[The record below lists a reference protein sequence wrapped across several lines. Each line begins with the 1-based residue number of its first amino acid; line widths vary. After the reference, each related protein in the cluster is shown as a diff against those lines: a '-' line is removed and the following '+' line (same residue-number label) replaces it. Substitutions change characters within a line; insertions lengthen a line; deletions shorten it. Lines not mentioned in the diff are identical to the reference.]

1 MVGDYLRAYTYDY
14 LLKQGLADLPETV
27 DKRAGS
33 VVYDAISGA
42 AKLLAQG
49 YEQLRQVYTDTFAQY
64 AVGEPLQLRAVEN
77 GVKPKAAVKAIRKGI
92 FTSGDDQPYDV
103 PIGARFSA
111 IDGANSINYKVIERI
126 AIGAYQLEA
135 ETAGTI
141 GNDYLGAILP
151 IDALYN
157 LKTATLTDIIVPGSN
172 EEDDDSLRARYFD
185 EKNAKRFGGNLVQY
199 RSWVTD
205 RDGIGACQI
214 YPVWNGGGTV
224 KISVV
229 DSQFNPLTPEL
240 LNDVQQ
246 ALDPTQDGQGLGT
259 APIGH
264 MVTVTTPEALA
275 INVSAAIQI
284 AAGFTLEQLKPLI
297 EAEISAYIDDARV
310 DWGTPASPDDN
321 DYALYVFRS
330 QIMAAILRVR
340 GVLNVTSLTLNNTS
354 GDITLTETAALQQI
368 PKLGVVTL
376 A

>member
-1 MVGDYLRAYTYDY
+1 MVGDYLNAYTYDY
-14 LLKQGLADLPETV
+14 LLKQGLADLPDTV

-49 YEQLRQVYTDTFAQY
+49 YEQMKQIYTDTFAQY
-64 AVGEPLQLRAVEN
+64 ATGEPLELRAIEN

-92 FTSGDDQPYDV
+92 FVAADGEPYDV

-111 IDGANSINYKVIERI
+111 IDGANSINYKVIEPM
-126 AIGAYQLEA
+126 AAGLCQLEA
-135 ETAGTI
+135 ETAGSI

-157 LKTATLTDIIVPGSN
+157 LKSATLTDIIIPGSD
-172 EEDDDSLRARYFD
+172 EEDDESLRARYFD

-214 YPVWNGGGTV
+214 YPIWNGGGTV

-229 DSQFNPLTPEL
+229 DSQYNPLTEEL
-240 LNDVQQ
+240 LNEVQQ
-246 ALDPTQDGQGLGT
+246 AIDPTQDGQGLGT

-264 MVTVTTPEALA
+264 RVTVTTPEAVA
-275 INVSAAIQI
+275 ININAGLQI
-284 AAGFTLEQLKPLI
+284 AAGFTTEQLKPLI
-297 EAEISAYIDDARV
+297 EAEISAYIDDARI

-340 GVLNVTSLTLNNTS
+340 GILNVTHLSLNDTQ
-354 GDITLTETAALQQI
+354 GDIALTETAALQQI

>member
-1 MVGDYLRAYTYDY
+1 MVGDYLSAYTYDY

-126 AIGAYQLEA
+126 AVGAYQLEA

>member
-1 MVGDYLRAYTYDY
+1 MVGDYLSAYTYDY

-126 AIGAYQLEA
+126 AVGAYQLEA

-157 LKTATLTDIIVPGSN
+157 LKTAALTDIIVPGSS

-229 DSQFNPLTPEL
+229 DSQFNPLTTEL
-240 LNDVQQ
+240 LNGVQQ

-321 DYALYVFRS
+321 DYALYIFRS

>member
-1 MVGDYLRAYTYDY
+1 MVGDYLNAYTYDY
-14 LLKQGLADLPETV
+14 LLKQGLAGLPDTV
-27 DKRAGS
+27 DKRSGS
-33 VVYDAISGA
+33 VVYDAIAGT

-49 YEQLRQVYTDTFAQY
+49 YEQMKQIYTDTFAQY
-64 AVGEPLQLRAVEN
+64 ATGEPLELRAIEN
-77 GVKPKAAVKAIRKGI
+77 GVKPKAAVKAVRKGI
-92 FTSGDDQPYDV
+92 FTGGDGEPYDV

-111 IDGANSINYKVIERI
+111 IDGANSINYKVTEQM
-126 AIGAYQLEA
+126 AAGLCQLEA

-141 GNDYLGAILP
+141 GNSYLGAILP

-157 LKTATLTDIIVPGSN
+157 LKSATLADIIIPGSD
-172 EEDDDSLRARYFD
+172 EETDESLRARYFD

-199 RSWVTD
+199 RSWITD

-229 DSQFNPLTPEL
+229 DSQYNPLTEEL
-240 LNDVQQ
+240 LNEVQQ
-246 ALDPTQDGQGLGT
+246 AIDPTQDGQGLGT

-264 MVTVTTPEALA
+264 RVTVTTPEAVA
-275 INVSAAIQI
+275 ININAAIQI
-284 AAGFTLEQLKPLI
+284 AAGFTTEQLKPLI
-297 EAEISAYIDDARV
+297 EAEISAYIDDARI
-310 DWGTPASPDDN
+310 DWGTPASYDDN

-340 GVLNVTSLTLNNTS
+340 GILNVTHLSLNDTQ
-354 GDITLTETAALQQI
+354 GDIALTETAALQQI

>member
-1 MVGDYLRAYTYDY
+1 MIGDYLDAFTYDY
-14 LLKQGLADLPETV
+14 LLKQGLADLPDTV
-27 DKRAGS
+27 DKRTGS
-33 VVYDAISGA
+33 VVCDAIAGT

-49 YEQLRQVYTDTFAQY
+49 YQQMKQIYTDTFAQY
-64 AVGEPLQLRAVEN
+64 ALGEPLQLRAIEN

-92 FTSGDDQPYDV
+92 FISGEDQPYDV

-111 IDGANSINYKVIERI
+111 IDGVNSINYKVIAQI
-126 AIGAYQLEA
+126 AAGSYQLEA

-157 LKTATLTDIIVPGSN
+157 LKSATLTDIIIPGSD
-172 EEDDDSLRARYFD
+172 EETDESLRARYFD

-214 YPVWNGGGTV
+214 YPIWNGGGTV

-229 DSQFNPLTPEL
+229 DSQFNPLTEEL
-240 LNDVQQ
+240 LNEVQQ
-246 ALDPTQDGQGLGT
+246 AIDPSQDGQGLGT

-264 MVTVTTPEALA
+264 QVTVTTPEAIA
-275 INVSAAIQI
+275 INVSAALQI
-284 AAGFTLEQLKPLI
+284 AAGFSVEQLKPLI
-297 EAEISAYIDDARV
+297 EAEISAYIDDARI
-310 DWGTPASPDDN
+310 DWGTPASSDDN
-321 DYALYVFRS
+321 DYALYIFRS

-340 GVLNVTSLTLNNTS
+340 GILNVTNLTLNDS
-354 GDITLTETAALQQI
+354 PGDITLTETAALQQI

>member
-1 MVGDYLRAYTYDY
+1 MVGDYLSAYTYDY

-126 AIGAYQLEA
+126 AVGAYQLEA

-157 LKTATLTDIIVPGSN
+157 LKTAALTDIIVPGSS

-205 RDGIGACQI
+205 RDGVGACQI

-229 DSQFNPLTPEL
+229 DSQFNPLTTEL
-240 LNDVQQ
+240 LNGVQQ

-275 INVSAAIQI
+275 IKVNAAIQI

-321 DYALYVFRS
+321 DYALYIFRS

>member
-1 MVGDYLRAYTYDY
+1 MVGDYLNAYTYDY
-14 LLKQGLADLPETV
+14 LLKQGLADLPDTV
-27 DKRAGS
+27 DKRTGS

-49 YEQLRQVYTDTFAQY
+49 YEQMKQVYTDTFAQY
-64 AVGEPLQLRAVEN
+64 ALGEPLQLRAVEN

-92 FTSGDDQPYDV
+92 FTSGSDQPYDV
-103 PIGARFSA
+103 PIGTRFSA
-111 IDGANSINYKVIERI
+111 IDGANAINYKVIERI

-141 GNDYLGAILP
+141 GNDYLGALLP

-172 EEDDDSLRARYFD
+172 EEDDESLRTRYFD

-229 DSQFNPLTPEL
+229 DSQFNPLTTEL
-240 LNDVQQ
+240 LNEVQQ

-275 INVSAAIQI
+275 ININAAIQI

-340 GVLNVTSLTLNNTS
+340 GVLNVTNLTLNDTP
-354 GDITLTETAALQQI
+354 GDIALTETAALQQI

>member
-1 MVGDYLRAYTYDY
+1 MVGDYLSAYTYDY

-126 AIGAYQLEA
+126 AVGAYQLEA

-157 LKTATLTDIIVPGSN
+157 LKTAALTDIIVPGSS

-205 RDGIGACQI
+205 RDGVGACQI

-229 DSQFNPLTPEL
+229 DSQFNPLTTEL
-240 LNDVQQ
+240 LNGVQQ

-321 DYALYVFRS
+321 DYALYIFRS